1 MGCVC
6 LSAGN
11 RSWERLALAAVSTI
25 VVLQF
30 LSDGWC
36 LWSQHFFCKGYDCI
50 EMRIS
55 GCKLESMGRKGKK

>member
-1 MGCVC
+1 MGSVC

-11 RSWERLALAAVSTI
+11 RNWERLDLAAVSTI

-36 LWSQHFFCKGYDCI
+36 LWSQHSF
-50 EMRIS
+50 
-55 GCKLESMGRKGKK
+55 L